1 MKETITKLEKENI
14 ELKIEMSEL
23 ILELKHLQNELK
35 KNKKLANFD
44 FLTRLANRSSF
55 TRSLED
61 MLKDYKEMNYPFG
74 LIYIDLDNF
83 KSINDNYSHNH
94 GDLVLK
100 EVSKALILANR
111 ANSVIG
117 RLGGE
122 EFGIA
127 VPGANENI
135 LNIISERVRIAI
147 EEIEVPDITVNVTAS
162 IGFYLP
168 STEDSLESIIQNAD
182 KAMYFSKNNG
192 KNQITNF
199 KDII

>member
-1 MKETITKLEKENI
+1 MKEKITKLEKENI